1 MLATIPGLE
10 GLQIHKSENGYWST
24 VDSLYFFMK
33 SNLREH
39 DDDLPRKDSIKRKL
53 MSYSQYDGD
62 PDLKDPVSL
71 SSIIRLM
78 VEFSDKHSI
87 CKNFLETIERSLI
100 KYQAEPQHQHQP
112 QRTIPCNHLE
122 LYQIIAKNGLGLYG
136 TDQGPQHTHS

>member
-78 VEFSDKHSI
+78 VEFSDNLSQKS
-87 CKNFLETIERSLI
+87 NI
-100 KYQAEPQHQHQP
+100 K
-112 QRTIPCNHLE
+112 
-122 LYQIIAKNGLGLYG
+122 IILKK
-136 TDQGPQHTHS
+136 SKFK